1 MRVKDKLVRSGF
13 FWLPGKEDYKAP
25 GTLTISEAGKVH
37 LEILGSFSGPT
48 GSAEDLRNETMTIG
62 RVVGQ
67 IEKEGMITLER
78 CFYRKLPYGFGGVV
92 KSEVGASWAIL
103 GVAFDAD
110 EEIVFDEQYASIQ
123 GFEEWLRVSGL
134 SLSLIDPPRIYSVE
148 YRRPE
153 PITMYESNDFTV
165 SVGFGH
171 TIPSITDVK
180 HAEVIASAYLKI
192 SAREP
197 QKPGFFTNIVTMLR
211 EFLSFAVDT
220 TVSVTEVW
228 AINKAITEPIGEG
241 KTKPAKM
248 DLYYRSKNHLD
259 VAPKIDSFR
268 MLFRYLDLQ
277 GNSQKIFASWFEL
290 YDVILPVLHLYF
302 STRAGSHKFLEGRF
316 LSLAQAIETLHR
328 RTSTE
333 TAMAASDFA
342 NLKDLLIK
350 AAPDAHKELV
360 GQKLSFANEISLA
373 NRLKRILEPF
383 EDRFGNDKDRKRLV
397 RMIVDTRNYLT
408 HYDPKSEHKSA
419 DGMPLYVLCEKMEA
433 LLQLHFLKT
442 LSFSDDQVE
451 AVCVGPQALKDKLNL
466 RFDSAS

>member
-1 MRVKDKLVRSGF
+1 MRIKEPLVRSGF
-13 FWLPGKEDYKAP
+13 FWLPGKEDYRAP

-48 GSAEDLRNETMTIG
+48 GSVEDLKDETMTIG

-67 IEKEGMITLER
+67 IEKEGLLTLEH
-78 CFYRKLPYGFGGVV
+78 CFYRKLPYGFGGII
-92 KSEVGASWAIL
+92 KSKVEASWAIL

-110 EEIVFDEQYASIQ
+110 EDILFDEQYISVQ
-123 GFEEWLRVSGL
+123 SFEEWLLVSGL
-134 SLSLIDPPRIYSVE
+134 SLQLIETPLVYSVE

-153 PITMYESNDFTV
+153 PITLYEGDDFTL

-171 TIPSITDVK
+171 TMPSMTDVK
-180 HAEVIASAYLKI
+180 HAEINASAYLKI

-211 EFLSFAVDT
+211 EFVSFAVDT

-259 VAPKIDSFR
+259 KTPEIDRFG
-268 MLFRYLDLQ
+268 MLYSYLELQ

-302 STRAGSHKFLEGRF
+302 STRAGSHTFLEGRF
-316 LSLAQAIETLHR
+316 LSLAQAVETLHR

-333 TAMAASDFA
+333 TAMAAADFGA
-342 NLKDLLIK
+342 LKDLLIK
-350 AAPDAHKELV
+350 AAPDAHKEWI
-360 GQKLSFANEISLA
+360 GQKLAFANEISLA

-383 EDRFGNDKDRKRLV
+383 KDRFGSDADRKRLV
-397 RMIVDTRNYLT
+397 RLIVDTRNYLT

-419 DGMPLYVLCEKMEA
+419 DGMQLYVLCEKIEA
-433 LLQLHFLKT
+433 LLQLHFLKI
-442 LSFSDDQVE
+442 LSFSDEQIE
-451 AVCVGPQALKDKLNL
+451 AVCVGPQALKDKLDL
-466 RFDSAS
+466 RLT

>member
-1 MRVKDKLVRSGF
+1 MRVKEKLVRSGF

-25 GTLTISEAGKVH
+25 GTLMISEGGKVH

-48 GSAEDLRNETMTIG
+48 GSVEDLLTETMKIG

-67 IEKEGMITLER
+67 IEKEGMLTLEH
-78 CFYRKLPYGFGGVV
+78 CFYRKLPHGFGGVV

-110 EEIVFDEQYASIQ
+110 EEILFDEQYASVQ
-123 GFEEWLRVSGL
+123 GFEEWLSVSGL
-134 SLSLIDPPRIYSVE
+134 SHFPIDPPRVYSVQ

-153 PITMYESNDFTV
+153 PITLYEGDDFSL

-171 TIPSITDVK
+171 TIPSMTDVK
-180 HAEVIASAYLKI
+180 HAEINASAYLKI
-192 SAREP
+192 SARKP
-197 QKPGFFTNIVTMLR
+197 QKPAFFTNVVTMLR
-211 EFLSFAVDT
+211 EFLSFAVDA
-220 TVSVTEVW
+220 TVSVTAVW
-228 AINKAITEPIGEG
+228 AINKAIREPIGETE
-241 KTKPAKM
+241 TKPAKM

-259 VAPKIDSFR
+259 EAPKIDRMR

-290 YDVILPVLHLYF
+290 YNVILPVLHLYF
-302 STRAGSHKFLEGRF
+302 STRAGSHKYLEGRF
-316 LSLAQAIETLHR
+316 LSLAQAVETLHR
-328 RTSTE
+328 RTSSE
-333 TAMAASDFA
+333 TAMSASDFGD
-342 NLKDLLIK
+342 LKDLLID
-350 AAPDAHKELV
+350 AAPDVHKEWI
-360 GQKLSFANEISLA
+360 GQKLGFANEINLA

-383 EDRFGNDKDRKRLV
+383 QDRFGNDKDRKRLV

-442 LSFSDDQVE
+442 LSFSEEQIE
-451 AVCVGPQALKDKLNL
+451 AVCNGPQALKGKLDIKI
-466 RFDSAS
+466 DSAS